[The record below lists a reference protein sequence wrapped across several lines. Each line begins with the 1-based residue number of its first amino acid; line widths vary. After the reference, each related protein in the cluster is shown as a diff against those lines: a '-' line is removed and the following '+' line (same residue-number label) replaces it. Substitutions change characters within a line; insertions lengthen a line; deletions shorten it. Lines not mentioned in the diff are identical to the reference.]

1 MKSSKMPDYQHN
13 VPCMS
18 YTYMPHLGSQLYSSR
33 WFFSLVYRT
42 KKRSR
47 TVHRLPVDCC
57 PSIVLDSTLQYYTV
71 IYRKEGE
78 CLCDVTSG
86 PLGKG
91 ELERTNTGTQGK
103 FTFSQENLHFIL
115 YYRLSILQHYS
126 IFWDA
131 CLALH
136 VLFCIFNAANCML
149 LMLSCIAG
157 AVSCVLN
164 ILFCIMCASRNVLHI
179 WAQHFILHILFCMI
193 CAE

>member
-1 MKSSKMPDYQHN
+1 M
-13 VPCMS
+13 
-18 YTYMPHLGSQLYSSR
+18 HLKLIKYA
-33 WFFSLVYRT
+33 FL
-42 KKRSR
+42 
-47 TVHRLPVDCC
+47 
-57 PSIVLDSTLQYYTV
+57 STLWLLPLCTKQKEGTGHSHVYQLTPSLL
-71 IYRKEGE
+71 YRKEGE
-78 CLCDVTSG
+78 CFCDVTSG

-103 FTFSQENLHFIL
+103 LTLTQENLHFML

>member
-1 MKSSKMPDYQHN
+1 MKNSKMPDYQQN
-13 VPCMS
+13 VPCML
-18 YTYMPHLGSQLYSSR
+18 YMPH
-33 WFFSLVYRT
+33 LVYRT
-42 KKRSR
+42 KRRSR
-47 TVHRLPVDCC
+47 TVHCLPVDCC

-78 CLCDVTSG
+78 CFCDVTSG

-103 FTFSQENLHFIL
+103 LTLTQENLHFML